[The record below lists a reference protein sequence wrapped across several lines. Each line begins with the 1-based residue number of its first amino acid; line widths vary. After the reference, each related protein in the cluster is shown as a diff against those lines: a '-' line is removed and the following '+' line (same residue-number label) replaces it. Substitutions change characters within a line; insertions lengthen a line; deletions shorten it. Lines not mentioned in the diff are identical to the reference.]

1 MMLNK
6 LSFESENLVVD
17 YISTQDQRVTGL
29 ELELFSLVKMLVTFI
44 NFSKLE
50 NLI

>member
-1 MMLNK
+1 MLSILIGVPNRK
-6 LSFESENLVVD
+6 
-17 YISTQDQRVTGL
+17 DQRVTGL